1 MTPNPTIGALAAFGT
16 ACCWTATSLAFQA
29 AGRRVGSLAVNLIR
43 LVLAV
48 ALLAAWGGLVH
59 GRPLPTDA
67 SADAWL
73 WLSASGLVGFTL
85 GDLFLFR
92 AFVVIGAR
100 LSMLLM
106 ALVPPLTALTGWL
119 VLGERLS
126 PWDGLGMALTL
137 GGVAWVIAE
146 RAPDTTGVRQG
157 VPVVGVLL
165 GLGGAVGQAVGLVL
179 SKYGM
184 GGYDPF
190 AATQI
195 RVIAGAAGFAVL
207 FSVIGW
213 WGKTAAALSDR
224 RAMGAVTLGAIFG
237 PFLGV
242 SLSLVAVQNALTGVA
257 STIMS
262 IVPVLILVP
271 TVLVYHERVSFR
283 ALLGSSLA
291 VAGTA
296 LLFLA

>member
-224 RAMGAVTLGAIFG
+224 RAMGAVTIGAIFG